1 MPNSAATVASSPL
14 VLDVGGE
21 GRHPQAWNL
30 NPRRRK
36 TIGPDRGQP
45 IPRLIIGRGDAIPL
59 ADASVDVLIAER
71 VPLRPATLAEM
82 LRVAKSSA
90 TIILRHAQV
99 PNHDPHRL
107 AIKMLIGSVRRSTTK
122 IGRQNVQETVIVL
135 APRAV

>member
-1 MPNSAATVASSPL
+1 MPNSAAPVVSPPL
-14 VLDVGGE
+14 VLDIGGE

-59 ADASVDVLIAER
+59 ADASVDMLIAER

-82 LRVAKSSA
+82 LRVAKPSA

-99 PNHDPHRL
+99 PHHDPHRL
-107 AIKMLIGSVRRSTTK
+107 AVRMLIGTVRQSTTK
-122 IGRQNVQETVIVL
+122 IGRQSVQETVIVL
-135 APRAV
+135 AASAA